1 MSAGAAGG
9 GERGGEADPTAWA
22 QLMADL
28 AAVGDRFVEQMRER
42 GEADA
47 AGDVYRTLL
56 GVLMDAYLTR
66 ISADPDQPTFV
77 PSTGYFQRLGS
88 PNPDTVYRS
97 AKVDDAGTYRLTG
110 ERGTAKQVTV
120 MPFTATMQSSTP
132 FDLSEVARGPEGRI
146 DVLLSRER
154 PSGHTGDWWRLEP
167 GTASLWLR
175 SLSERWGEEREP
187 RLAIERVD
195 APSRHRPPAEPVTA
209 RLRSLARIVEGTIG
223 YGIAH
228 VDELR
233 AEGYVNRLKPID
245 YGASGGMPLQWYHE
259 GLFDLAGD
267 EALVVEA
274 RLPEGCDYFSWSL
287 TDPMLV
293 TLDWTHA
300 QTSLNRS
307 QAAVDGDGVL
317 RVVVSGSD
325 PGVRNWMDTTGYRRG
340 VLQCRSIGSVEA
352 PAVETSVVP
361 LADVLHHLPPGTALV
376 TPAERAAAL
385 HRRRTGFQL
394 RCLW

>member
-1 MSAGAAGG
+1 
-9 GERGGEADPTAWA
+9 
-22 QLMADL
+22 
-28 AAVGDRFVEQMRER
+28 
-42 GEADA
+42 
-47 AGDVYRTLL
+47 
-56 GVLMDAYLTR
+56 
-66 ISADPDQPTFV
+66 
-77 PSTGYFQRLGS
+77 
-88 PNPDTVYRS
+88 
-97 AKVDDAGTYRLTG
+97 
-110 ERGTAKQVTV
+110 
-120 MPFTATMQSSTP
+120 
-132 FDLSEVARGPEGRI
+132 
-146 DVLLSRER
+146 
-154 PSGHTGDWWRLEP
+154 
-167 GTASLWLR
+167 
-175 SLSERWGEEREP
+175 P

-195 APSRHRPPAEPVTA
+195 APSRHRPPAESVTA

-361 LADVLHHLPPGTALV
+361 
-376 TPAERAAAL
+376 
-385 HRRRTGFQL
+385 
-394 RCLW
+394 